1 MLLVRLDLMVDY
13 HNHSPCRLVAIIFRE
28 STKLKFKIVRT
39 AQELIHIYFQVM
51 DSKTHFTVA
60 NTTNMRRAAFT
71 VTGLLP
77 GTGYIVSIASSNSKG
92 KAACL

>member
-1 MLLVRLDLMVDY
+1 
-13 HNHSPCRLVAIIFRE
+13 
-28 STKLKFKIVRT
+28 
-39 AQELIHIYFQVM
+39 M

-77 GTGYIVSIASSNSKG
+77 GTGYIVAIASANSKG
-92 KAACL
+92 KLYKNAVHLI

>member
-1 MLLVRLDLMVDY
+1 
-13 HNHSPCRLVAIIFRE
+13 
-28 STKLKFKIVRT
+28 
-39 AQELIHIYFQVM
+39 M

-77 GTGYIVSIASSNSKG
+77 GTGYIVSIASANSKG
-92 KAACL
+92 KLYKILIVMPINKRWLI